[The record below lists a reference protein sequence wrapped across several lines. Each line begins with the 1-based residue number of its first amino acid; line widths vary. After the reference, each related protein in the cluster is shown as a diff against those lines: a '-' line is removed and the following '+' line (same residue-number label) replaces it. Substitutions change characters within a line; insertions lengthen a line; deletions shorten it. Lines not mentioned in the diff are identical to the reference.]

1 MSIRAKRA
9 VVRKNN
15 IMIDFSLSD
24 EQKELQRL
32 AHEFALKEIRPNA
45 ESHDREGKFPLDIAK
60 KAFEVGLMNLSIPE
74 TYNGAGFGVLNEVLI
89 AEELAW
95 GCSGVSTAIGVNH
108 LACAPLIIAASEEQ
122 KKKYLGMLTREVGF
136 ASYAV
141 TEPQSGSDVSS
152 LQTTAKLVG
161 NEYIINGS
169 KQWITGASVAKWFYV
184 LAKTD
189 SSKGHKGIS
198 AFIVDANLPGIKIGK
213 KEDMMGQRAS
223 TTHSITFEEV
233 KIPKANLLGQEGDG
247 FKIAMKAFDKTRPGI
262 AASAIGVARAGM
274 EHAIEFAKSRVS
286 FGIPIA
292 MHQGINF
299 LIADMACEI
308 EAARLLAW
316 QAAWATDNGIRN
328 TKLAAYA
335 KRFAG
340 DVAMKITTDAVQI
353 LGGYG
358 YSNEYPVAKLM
369 RDAKIFQI
377 YEGTSQI
384 QRLIIA
390 KEIFLR

>member
-1 MSIRAKRA
+1 
-9 VVRKNN
+9 
-15 IMIDFSLSD
+15 MIDFTLSE

-32 AHEFALKEIRPNA
+32 AREFALKEIRPHA
-45 ESHDREGKFPLDIAK
+45 QEHDRTGKFPMEIAK
-60 KAFEVGLMNLSIPE
+60 KAFEIGLMNLNIPQDF
-74 TYNGAGFGVLNEVLI
+74 NGSGLKALDEVII
-89 AEELAW
+89 AEELSW
-95 GCSGVSTAIGVNH
+95 GCSGISTAFAVNH
-108 LACAPLIIAASEEQ
+108 LATTPVIIAGNNEQ
-122 KKKYLGMLTREVGF
+122 KKKYLGLMTKELTF

-141 TEPQSGSDVSS
+141 TEPQAGSDVSGI
-152 LQTTAKLVG
+152 QTNAKLVG
-161 NEYIINGS
+161 EEYIINGS

-189 SSKGHKGIS
+189 PSKGHKGMS
-198 AFIVDANLPGIKIGK
+198 AFIVDADTPGIKIGK

-223 TTHSITFEEV
+223 ATHAVIFEEV
-233 KIPKANLLGQEGDG
+233 KVPKSNLLGQEGDG
-247 FKIAMKAFDKTRPGI
+247 FKIAMKAFDHTRAGI
-262 AASAIGVARAGM
+262 AANAVGVARAGM
-274 EHAIEFAKSRVS
+274 EYAIDYSKTRIS
-286 FGIPIA
+286 FGVPIA

-299 LIADMACEI
+299 IIADMACEI

-316 QAAWATDNGIRN
+316 QAAWAIDNGIRN
-328 TKLAAYA
+328 TKLAAFA
-335 KRFAG
+335 KRFAA
-340 DVAMKITTDAVQI
+340 DTAMKVTTDAVQV

>member
-1 MSIRAKRA
+1 M
-9 VVRKNN
+9 V
-15 IMIDFSLSD
+15 DFNLTD
-24 EQKELQRL
+24 EQKELQKL
-32 AHEFALKEIRPNA
+32 ARDFALKEIRPYA
-45 ESHDREGKFPLDIAK
+45 EEHDKQGKFPAEIAK
-60 KAFEVGLMNLSIPE
+60 KAFVVGLMNLNIPE
-74 TYNGAGFGVLNEVLI
+74 KYGGAGLKILDEVII

-95 GCSGVSTAIGVNH
+95 GCSGISTALSVNH
-108 LACAPLIIAASEEQ
+108 LATYPVILAGSEEQ
-122 KKKYLGMLTREVGF
+122 KKKYLGMLTSEVGF

-141 TEPQSGSDVSS
+141 TEPQTGSDVAG

-161 NEYIINGS
+161 DEYIINGS

-189 SSKGHKGIS
+189 PSKGHKGMS
-198 AFIVDANLPGIKIGK
+198 AFIVEADIPGVKVGK

-223 TTHSITFEEV
+223 TTHSITFEDI
-233 KIPKANLLGQEGDG
+233 KIPKSNLLGQEGAG
-247 FKIAMKAFDKTRPGI
+247 FKIAMHAFDHTRPGI
-262 AASAIGVARAGM
+262 AASAVGVARAAM
-274 EHAIEFAKSRVS
+274 EHAVEYSKTRTS

-292 MHQGINF
+292 MHEGVNF
-299 LIADMACEI
+299 LISDMACEI
-308 EAARLLAW
+308 EASRLLAW
-316 QAAWATDNGIRN
+316 QAAWAVDNGIKN
-328 TKLAAYA
+328 TKLAAFA
-335 KRFAG
+335 KRFAA
-340 DVAMKITTDAVQI
+340 DTAMKVTTDAVQV

>member
-1 MSIRAKRA
+1 
-9 VVRKNN
+9 
-15 IMIDFSLSD
+15 MIDFTLTN

-32 AHEFALKEIRPNA
+32 AREFASKEIRPQA
-45 ESHDREGKFPLDIAK
+45 EEHDRSGKFPIDIAK
-60 KAFEVGLMNLSIPE
+60 KAFEIGLMNLNIPQE
-74 TYNGAGFGVLNEVLI
+74 YNGAGLKVLDEVII
-89 AEELAW
+89 AEELSW
-95 GCSGVSTAIGVNH
+95 GCSGISTAFAVNH
-108 LACAPLIIAASEEQ
+108 LATAPVIIAGNEEQ
-122 KKKYLGMLTREVGF
+122 KKKYLGMMTNKLTF

-141 TEPQSGSDVSS
+141 TEPQAGSDVASI
-152 LQTTAKLVG
+152 QTTAKLAG
-161 NEYIINGS
+161 DEYIINGS

-189 SSKGHKGIS
+189 LSKGHKGMS
-198 AFIVDANLPGIKIGK
+198 AFIVDADTPGIKIGK

-223 TTHSITFEEV
+223 ATHGVTFEEV
-233 KIPKANLLGQEGDG
+233 KIPKLNLLGQEGDG
-247 FKIAMKAFDKTRPGI
+247 FKIAMKAFDHTRPGI
-262 AASAIGVARAGM
+262 AANAVGVARAAM
-274 EHAIEFAKSRVS
+274 EHAIEYSKVRTS
-286 FGIPIA
+286 FGMPIA

-299 LIADMACEI
+299 MISDMACEI

-316 QAAWATDNGIRN
+316 QAAWAIDNGIRN
-328 TKLAAYA
+328 TKLAAFA
-335 KRFAG
+335 KRFAA
-340 DVAMKITTDAVQI
+340 DTVMKVTTDAVQVF
-353 LGGYG
+353 GGYG

>member
-1 MSIRAKRA
+1 
-9 VVRKNN
+9 
-15 IMIDFSLSD
+15 MIDFALTD

-32 AHEFALKEIRPNA
+32 ARDFASKEIRPHA
-45 ESHDREGKFPLDIAK
+45 EEHDKIGKFPMDIAK
-60 KAFEVGLMNLSIPE
+60 KAFDIGLMNLNIPQE
-74 TYNGAGFGVLNEVLI
+74 YNGAGLKVLDEVII
-89 AEELAW
+89 AEELSW
-95 GCSGVSTAIGVNH
+95 GCSGISTAFAVNH
-108 LACAPLIIAASEEQ
+108 LATAPVIIAGNEEQ
-122 KKKYLGMLTREVGF
+122 KKKYLGMMTGELTF

-141 TEPQSGSDVSS
+141 TEPQAGSDVANI
-152 LQTTAKLVG
+152 QTTAKSTG
-161 NEYIINGS
+161 DEYIINGS

-189 SSKGHKGIS
+189 PSKGHKGMS
-198 AFIVDANLPGIKIGK
+198 AFVVDANTPGIKIGK

-223 TTHSITFEEV
+223 ATHAVTFEEV
-233 KIPKANLLGQEGDG
+233 KIPKSNLLGQEGDG
-247 FKIAMKAFDKTRPGI
+247 FKIAMKAFDHTRPGI
-262 AASAIGVARAGM
+262 AANAVGVARAAM
-274 EHAIEFAKSRVS
+274 EHSIEYSKTRTS
-286 FGIPIA
+286 FGMPIA

-299 LIADMACEI
+299 MISDMACEI

-316 QAAWATDNGIRN
+316 QAAWAIDNGIRN
-328 TKLAAYA
+328 TKIAAFA
-335 KRFAG
+335 KRFAA
-340 DVAMKITTDAVQI
+340 DTVMKVTTDAVQVF
-353 LGGYG
+353 GGYG

>member
-1 MSIRAKRA
+1 M
-9 VVRKNN
+9 V
-15 IMIDFSLSD
+15 DFKLTN

-32 AHEFALKEIRPNA
+32 AREFAIKEIRPHVD
-45 ESHDREGKFPLDIAK
+45 EHDKLGQFPINIAK
-60 KAFEVGLMNLSIPE
+60 KAFEVGLMNLNIPQE
-74 TYNGAGFGVLNEVLI
+74 YGGAGLKVLDEVI
-89 AEELAW
+89 IGEELSW
-95 GCSGVSTAIGVNH
+95 GCSGISTAFAVNH
-108 LACAPLIIAASEEQ
+108 LATAPVIIAGNEEQ
-122 KKKYLGMLTREVGF
+122 KKKYLGMIIKELTF

-141 TEPQSGSDVSS
+141 TEPQAGSDVAGI
-152 LQTTAKLVG
+152 QTTAKLVG

-189 SSKGHKGIS
+189 LSKGHKGMS
-198 AFIVDANLPGIKIGK
+198 AFIIDADTSGIKIGK

-223 TTHSITFEEV
+223 ATHSVAFEEV
-233 KIPKANLLGQEGDG
+233 KVPKANLIGQEGDG
-247 FKIAMKAFDKTRPGI
+247 FKIAMKAFDHTRPGI
-262 AASAIGVARAGM
+262 AANAVGVARAAM
-274 EHAIEFAKSRVS
+274 EHAIEYSKTRTS
-286 FGIPIA
+286 FGVPIA

-299 LIADMACEI
+299 IIADMACEI

-316 QAAWATDNGIRN
+316 QAAWATDNDIRN
-328 TKLAAYA
+328 TKLAAFA
-335 KRFAG
+335 KRFAA
-340 DVAMKITTDAVQI
+340 DTAMKVTCDAVQI
-353 LGGYG
+353 FGGYG
-358 YSNEYPVAKLM
+358 YCNEYPVAKLM

>member
-1 MSIRAKRA
+1 MT
-9 VVRKNN
+9 
-15 IMIDFSLSD
+15 
-24 EQKELQRL
+24 KEL
-32 AHEFALKEIRPNA
+32 
-45 ESHDREGKFPLDIAK
+45 
-60 KAFEVGLMNLSIPE
+60 
-74 TYNGAGFGVLNEVLI
+74 T
-89 AEELAW
+89 
-95 GCSGVSTAIGVNH
+95 
-108 LACAPLIIAASEEQ
+108 
-122 KKKYLGMLTREVGF
+122 F

-141 TEPQSGSDVSS
+141 TEPQAGSDVAGI
-152 LQTTAKLVG
+152 QTTAKLVG
-161 NEYIINGS
+161 DEYIINGS

-189 SSKGHKGIS
+189 PSKGHKGMS
-198 AFIVDANLPGIKIGK
+198 AFIVDADTPGIKIGK

-223 TTHSITFEEV
+223 ATHAVTFEEV
-233 KIPKANLLGQEGDG
+233 KIPKSNLLGQESDG
-247 FKIAMKAFDKTRPGI
+247 FKIAMKAFDHTRPGI
-262 AASAIGVARAGM
+262 AANAVGVARAAM
-274 EHAIEFAKSRVS
+274 EHAIEYSKTRTS
-286 FGIPIA
+286 FGVPIA

-299 LIADMACEI
+299 IISDMACEI

-316 QAAWATDNGIRN
+316 QAAWAIDNKIRN
-328 TKLAAYA
+328 TKLAAFA
-335 KRFAG
+335 KRFAA
-340 DVAMKITTDAVQI
+340 DTVMKVTTDAVQV

>member
-1 MSIRAKRA
+1 M
-9 VVRKNN
+9 V
-15 IMIDFSLSD
+15 DFNLTD

-32 AHEFALKEIRPNA
+32 ARDFATKEIRSYA
-45 ESHDREGKFPLDIAK
+45 EKHDKTGEFPWEIAK
-60 KAFEVGLMNLSIPE
+60 KTFEVGLMNLNIPQE
-74 TYNGAGFGVLNEVLI
+74 YGGTGLKVLDEVII

-95 GCSGVSTAIGVNH
+95 GCSGISTALAVNH
-108 LACAPLIIAASEEQ
+108 LATYPVILAGSEEQ
-122 KKKYLGMLTREVGF
+122 KKEYLGMLTSEIGF

-141 TEPQSGSDVSS
+141 TEPQAGSDVAS

-161 NEYIINGS
+161 NEYVINGS

-189 SSKGHKGIS
+189 PSKGHKGIS
-198 AFIVDANLPGIKIGK
+198 AFIVEADRDGVKVGK

-223 TTHSITFEEV
+223 TTHAVTFEEV
-233 KIPKANLLGQEGDG
+233 KVPKSNLLGQEGEG
-247 FKIAMKAFDKTRPGI
+247 FKIAMRAFDHTRPGI
-262 AASAIGVARAGM
+262 AASAVGVARAAM
-274 EHAIEFAKSRVS
+274 EHAIEYSKTRTS

-292 MHQGINF
+292 MHEGVNF
-299 LIADMACEI
+299 LIADMASEI
-308 EAARLLAW
+308 EASRLLAW
-316 QAAWATDNGIRN
+316 EAAWMIDQGIRN
-328 TKLAAYA
+328 TKYAAFA
-335 KRFAG
+335 KRFAA
-340 DVAMKITTDAVQI
+340 DTAMKVTTDAVQI

-369 RDAKIFQI
+369 RDAKLFQI

>member
-1 MSIRAKRA
+1 
-9 VVRKNN
+9 
-15 IMIDFSLSD
+15 MIDFSLTD

-32 AHEFALKEIRPNA
+32 AREFAQKEIRPHA
-45 ESHDREGKFPLDIAK
+45 EEHDKLGKFPMEIAK
-60 KAFEVGLMNLSIPE
+60 KAFETGLMNLNIPQE
-74 TYNGAGFGVLNEVLI
+74 YNGTGLKVLDEVII
-89 AEELAW
+89 AEELSW
-95 GCSGVSTAIGVNH
+95 GCSGISTAFAVNH
-108 LACAPLIIAASEEQ
+108 LATAPVIVAGNEEQ
-122 KKKYLGMLTREVGF
+122 KKKYLGMMTKELTF

-141 TEPQSGSDVSS
+141 TEPQAGSDVAGI
-152 LQTTAKLVG
+152 QTTAKLVG
-161 NEYIINGS
+161 DEYIINGS

-189 SSKGHKGIS
+189 PSKGHKGMS
-198 AFIVDANLPGIKIGK
+198 AFIVDADTPGIKIGK

-223 TTHSITFEEV
+223 ATHAVTFEEV
-233 KIPKANLLGQEGDG
+233 KIPKSNLLGQESDG
-247 FKIAMKAFDKTRPGI
+247 FKIAMKAFDHTRPGI
-262 AASAIGVARAGM
+262 AANAVGVARAAM
-274 EHAIEFAKSRVS
+274 EHAIEYSKTRTS
-286 FGIPIA
+286 FGVPIA

-299 LIADMACEI
+299 IISDMACEI

-316 QAAWATDNGIRN
+316 QAAWAIDNKIRN
-328 TKLAAYA
+328 TKLAAFA
-335 KRFAG
+335 KRFAA
-340 DVAMKITTDAVQI
+340 DTVMKVTTDAVQV

>member
-1 MSIRAKRA
+1 
-9 VVRKNN
+9 
-15 IMIDFSLSD
+15 MIDFSLTE

-32 AHEFALKEIRPNA
+32 AREFALKEIRPHA
-45 ESHDREGKFPLDIAK
+45 QEHDKLGKFPHEIAK
-60 KAFEVGLMNLSIPE
+60 KAFEIGLMNLNIPQE
-74 TYNGAGFGVLNEVLI
+74 YNGAGLKVLDEVII
-89 AEELAW
+89 AEELSY
-95 GCSGVSTAIGVNH
+95 GCSGISTA
-108 LACAPLIIAASEEQ
+108 LAANNLATAPVIIAGNEEQ
-122 KKKYLGMLTREVGF
+122 KKKYLGMMTSEVTF

-141 TEPQSGSDVSS
+141 TEPQAGSDVAGI
-152 LQTTAKLVG
+152 QTNAKLVG

-169 KQWITGASVAKWFYV
+169 KQWITGASAAKWFYV

-189 SSKGHKGIS
+189 PSKGHKGMS
-198 AFIVDANLPGIKIGK
+198 AFIVDADSPGVKIGK

-223 TTHSITFEEV
+223 ATHAVTFEEV
-233 KIPKANLLGQEGDG
+233 KIPKSNILGNEGDG
-247 FKIAMKAFDKTRPGI
+247 FKIAMKAFDHTRPGI
-262 AASAIGVARAGM
+262 AANAVGVARAAM
-274 EHAIEFAKSRVS
+274 EYAIDYSKTRTS
-286 FGIPIA
+286 FGVPIA

-299 LIADMACEI
+299 IISDMACEI

-316 QAAWATDNGIRN
+316 QAAWAMDNNVRN
-328 TKLAAYA
+328 TKLAAFA
-335 KRFAG
+335 KRFAA
-340 DVAMKITTDAVQI
+340 DTVMKVTTDAVQVF
-353 LGGYG
+353 GGYG